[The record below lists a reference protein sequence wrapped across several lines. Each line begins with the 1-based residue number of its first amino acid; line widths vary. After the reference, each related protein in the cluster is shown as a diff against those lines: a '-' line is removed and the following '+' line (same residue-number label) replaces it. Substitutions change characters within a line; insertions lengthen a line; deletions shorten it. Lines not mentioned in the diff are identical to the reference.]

1 MNQFKLYSDVCQ
13 ECSEMITKRYST
25 SFSSGIKAFDKR
37 LRAPIYAIYGFVR
50 FADEIV
56 DTFHDYDKAKLFKRF
71 RQDTYT
77 ALDER
82 ISLNPV
88 LQAFQE
94 VVYKYKIE
102 KVLIDAFLD
111 SMEMDLH
118 FNTYHDSLYK
128 KPLRAASGAA
138 PDCRRHW

>member
-25 SFSSGIKAFDKR
+25 SFSSGIKAFDKK

-71 RQDTYT
+71 RQIFDQ
-77 ALDER
+77 LR
-82 ISLNPV
+82 I
-88 LQAFQE
+88 
-94 VVYKYKIE
+94 I
-102 KVLIDAFLD
+102 
-111 SMEMDLH
+111 
-118 FNTYHDSLYK
+118 
-128 KPLRAASGAA
+128 
-138 PDCRRHW
+138 